1 MARAP
6 RTPRINGCNVLA
18 DGVGGTPLWSFTGT
32 EARPAGL
39 PALAQVSGVGPAKL
53 AKYGEAVLGIV
64 AVAP

>member
-1 MARAP
+1 MPAYCVFSDA
-6 RTPRINGCNVLA
+6 TLTAVA
-18 DGVGGTPLWSFTGT
+18 
-32 EARPAGL
+32 EARPADL